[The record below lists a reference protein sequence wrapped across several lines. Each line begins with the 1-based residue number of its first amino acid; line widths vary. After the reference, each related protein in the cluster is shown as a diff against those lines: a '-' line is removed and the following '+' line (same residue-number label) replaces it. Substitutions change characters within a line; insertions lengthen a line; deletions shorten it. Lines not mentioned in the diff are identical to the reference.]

1 MNKKLTGNN
10 KVEGA
15 QLSFSSK
22 EIETIRRT
30 VAEKANDDE
39 FRMFMHL
46 AKSYGL
52 DPFNGEIFFWKLNG
66 KPNIMTSR
74 DGYLRLADK
83 NPAYDGLVSDVIRS
97 NDVFKREKDDIKHE
111 YGADR
116 GDIIGAYAL
125 VYREDRR
132 YPIYVFAPFEEYNAG
147 TRVWNSYPSS
157 MILKVAESMA
167 LKRAFTVSGLVSRE
181 EMDVIQTRDES
192 DKEKSKL
199 NSPVDK
205 EEVIDVKK
213 DKEETAKENNMTRRE
228 KEIKSIVGESK
239 ELKKDMFS
247 YLKFAKEDLKL
258 ADDKK
263 LKLADLTANQYKE
276 LKDLLLNMKDRKA
289 QITA

>member
-46 AKSYGL
+46 SKSYGL
-52 DPFNGEIFFWKLNG
+52 DPFNGEIFFWKMKG
-66 KPNIMTSR
+66 KPTIMTSR
-74 DGYLRLADK
+74 DGYLKIADRH
-83 NPAYDGLVSDVIRS
+83 PSYDGLVSDVVRA
-97 NDVFKREKDDIKHE
+97 NDVFKRDRDGIEHE

-116 GDIIGAYAL
+116 GTIKGAYAL
-125 VYREDRR
+125 VYRKDRR
-132 YPIYVFAPFEEYNAG
+132 YPVYVFAPFKEYNAG
-147 TRVWNSYPSS
+147 TRVWASYPSA
-157 MILKVAESMA
+157 MILKVAESMS

-192 DKEKSKL
+192 DNEKNKL
-199 NSPVDK
+199 DSPDLK
-205 EEVIDVKK
+205 EEAIDVKQDNNVK
-213 DKEETAKENNMTRRE
+213 TKEHKMTKRE
-228 KEIKSIVGESK
+228 KEIKAIVGESK

-247 YLKFAKEDLKL
+247 YLKFAKEDLEL
-258 ADDKK
+258 ADDRK

>member
-1 MNKKLTGNN
+1 MSNN
-10 KVEGA
+10 NQVIDIKE
-15 QLSFSSK
+15 SKIDFTPK

-30 VAEKANDDE
+30 VAEKATDDE

-52 DPFNGEIFFWKLNG
+52 DPFNGEIFFWKMNG
-66 KPNIMTSR
+66 KPTIMTSR
-74 DGYLRLADK
+74 DGYLKIADSH
-83 NPAYDGLVSDVIRS
+83 PAYDGLVSDVVRA
-97 NDVFKREKDDIKHE
+97 NDVFKRERDNINHE

-125 VYREDRR
+125 VYRKDRR
-132 YPIYVFAPFEEYNAG
+132 YPVYVFAPFIEYNAG
-147 TRVWNSYPSS
+147 TRVWASYPSA

-192 DKEKSKL
+192 DNEKNKLESPDLKEGA
-199 NSPVDK
+199 
-205 EEVIDVKK
+205 IDVKQDNNVK
-213 DKEETAKENNMTRRE
+213 TKEHKMTKRE
-228 KEIKSIVGESK
+228 KEIKAIVGESK

-258 ADDKK
+258 ADDRK

>member
-1 MNKKLTGNN
+1 MNKEVQITEN
-10 KVEGA
+10 KVKR
-15 QLSFSSK
+15 LSFSSK

-39 FRMFMHL
+39 FRMFMHI

-52 DPFNGEIFFWKLNG
+52 DPFNGEIFFWKMNG
-66 KPNIMTSR
+66 KPTIMTSR
-74 DGYLRLADK
+74 DGYLKIADSH
-83 NPAYDGLVSDVIRS
+83 PAYDGLVSDVVRA
-97 NDVFKREKDDIKHE
+97 NDVFKRERDNINHE

-125 VYREDRR
+125 VYRKDRR
-132 YPIYVFAPFEEYNAG
+132 YPVYAFASFKEYNAG
-147 TRVWNSYPSS
+147 TRVWAKYPSA

-192 DKEKSKL
+192 ANEKSKL
-199 NSPVDK
+199 NSPDIIQGAVDAKQDK
-205 EEVIDVKK
+205 EVK
-213 DKEETAKENNMTRRE
+213 TKENKMTKRE
-228 KEIKSIVGESK
+228 KEIKAIVGESK

-247 YLKFAKEDLKL
+247 YLKFAKEDLNL
-258 ADDKK
+258 ADDRK

-276 LKDLLLNMKDRKA
+276 LKGFLVDMKERS
-289 QITA
+289 QEITV